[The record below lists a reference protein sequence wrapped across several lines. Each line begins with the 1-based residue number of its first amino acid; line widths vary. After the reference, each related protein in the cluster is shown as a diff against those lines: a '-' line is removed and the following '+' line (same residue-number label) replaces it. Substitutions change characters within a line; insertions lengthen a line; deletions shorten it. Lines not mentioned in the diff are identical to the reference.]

1 MKIKES
7 RVGYR
12 LLKPIQQSPHFIQL
26 VEELNKSV
34 EMEKQKRAEF
44 IEQLDETKKVE
55 FINGEIIMQTP
66 ARNKHIEVSDRL
78 FFLIYSYLIKN
89 RFGKVKH
96 EKTLIS
102 LTRNDYEPDIC
113 FWKNEKATL
122 FTPEQIRFP
131 APDFIV
137 EVISNSTKKYDR
149 GVKFEDYALHGVEEY
164 WLVDPDT
171 KSVEQYLLVGNQY
184 QLENKKNQEG
194 EIVSTVIQGLIISM
208 AAIFSEEY

>member
-55 FINGEIIMQTP
+55 FINGEIIIQTP

-78 FFLIYSYLIKN
+78 FFLIYLYLIKN

-149 GVKFEDYALHGVEEY
+149 GVKFEDYALHDVEEY